1 MHSASLEGTVVA
13 ITGAGRGIGLGIA
26 RHLALRGARLVLGD
40 LDEAAAQAAASFVR
54 ETGAQALGVALD
66 VRLADDNAALV
77 DAAVRAW
84 GRLDVIVCNAGIMQV
99 RPFLELEATD
109 WERMLSVNVTGVF
122 LSMQAAAR
130 RMLEQAPLAQGRP
143 QGKIVAIA
151 SIAGRAGA
159 GPIAGVMPHYRASK
173 AAVISLVQS
182 AAATFAPRLTV
193 NAICPGV
200 VDTAMWEGIDRD
212 LTALQGS
219 ARGEAWR
226 QRVAGVPMGRAQQP
240 EDVAGVAAFLAS
252 AASDYMTGQSIN
264 IDGGLVMS

>member
-1 MHSASLEGTVVA
+1 MHSPSHADTVVA

-26 RHLALRGARLVLGD
+26 RHLAALGAKVAIGD
-40 LDEAAAQAAASFVR
+40 LDAATAQAAAAVLR
-54 ETGAQALGVALD
+54 EQGAQALGLGMD
-66 VRLADDNAALV
+66 VRRAEDNAALV

-84 GRLDVIVCNAGIMQV
+84 GRLDLMVCNAGIMQV
-99 RPFLELEATD
+99 RPMLELEAAD

-130 RMLEQAPLAQGRP
+130 RMLAQDPPAAGRP
-143 QGKIVAIA
+143 QGKIVAVA
-151 SIAGRAGA
+151 SIAGRPGA

-193 NAICPGV
+193 NAVCPGV
-200 VDTAMWEGIDRD
+200 VETAMWDGIDRD
-212 LTALQGS
+212 LTALQGGE
-219 ARGEAWR
+219 RGTAWR

-240 EDVAGVAAFLAS
+240 DDVAGVVAFLAS
-252 AASDYMTGQSIN
+252 PAADYMTGQSVN
-264 IDGGLVMS
+264 VDGGLVMS

>member
-1 MHSASLEGTVVA
+1 
-13 ITGAGRGIGLGIA
+13 
-26 RHLALRGARLVLGD
+26 
-40 LDEAAAQAAASFVR
+40 
-54 ETGAQALGVALD
+54 
-66 VRLADDNAALV
+66 
-77 DAAVRAW
+77 
-84 GRLDVIVCNAGIMQV
+84 
-99 RPFLELEATD
+99 
-109 WERMLSVNVTGVF
+109 
-122 LSMQAAAR
+122 MQAAAR
-130 RMLEQAPLAQGRP
+130 RMLDQAPLAQGRP

-264 IDGGLVMS
+264 VDGGLVMS